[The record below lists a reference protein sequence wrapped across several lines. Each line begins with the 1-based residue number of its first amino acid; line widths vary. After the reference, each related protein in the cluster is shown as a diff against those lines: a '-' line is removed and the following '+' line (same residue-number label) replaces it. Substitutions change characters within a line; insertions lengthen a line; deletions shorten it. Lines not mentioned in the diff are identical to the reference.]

1 MTVATLATATSAE
14 NRRAVVAGTI
24 GNVLE
29 WYDFGVYGY
38 LATTMSQ
45 LFFPGDDKTLSLLKA
60 LPSLASACSAHV
72 HVRCAPARCLG
83 RVSHHRRT
91 AARRRSGSSL
101 ARKLLSRPDEAGRQ

>member
-60 LPSLASACSAHV
+60 FAVFGVSLLGSRACAM
-72 HVRCAPARCLG
+72 
-83 RVSHHRRT
+83 
-91 AARRRSGSSL
+91 RSGTVSWPSVT
-101 ARKLLSRPDEAGRQ
+101 P